1 MDDLSSKTN
10 EKSKDDIAKNLAH
23 EIETTESSAND
34 SIVAAAVV
42 YLDQIEAQEKTVT
55 PDSGQD

>member
-1 MDDLSSKTN
+1 MEDITFKNN
-10 EKSKDDIAKNLAH
+10 EKSKEEIAENLAH

-42 YLDQIEAQEKTVT
+42 YLDQIETQEKPVE
-55 PDSGQD
+55 PDSGQN